1 MNDFRV
7 WLRDEVI
14 PWNVYCDPSAS
25 SWKQALRDAGYRV
38 VNAKNDVINGIRHV
52 GSMLNQR
59 TYLIDSSCVN
69 TIREYQTYVWD
80 DKQQELGQDKPLK
93 QNDHAVDT
101 DRYALMSSDVRNTAG
116 TTAVIRGNSYAYR

>member
-1 MNDFRV
+1 M
-7 WLRDEVI
+7 
-14 PWNVYCDPSAS
+14 YCDPSAS

-38 VNAKNDVINGIRHV
+38 ANAKNDVINGIRHV

-59 TYLIDSSCVN
+59 KYINDASCVN

-80 DKQQELGQDKPLK
+80 DKQQAIGQDKPLK

-101 DRYALMSSDVRNTAG
+101 DRYALTTSEVKNVGGMTASFR
-116 TTAVIRGNSYAYR
+116 AKH